1 MSIKRKR
8 VGSMKEN
15 QVILQDSFFLVK
27 SVSGTG

>member
-8 VGSMKEN
+8 AGLMKEN